1 MTKDKYSVNI
11 PHIKDSSIMNGT
23 VIETNS
29 TRPFLLKNFTNSSR
43 NPTLP
48 VDRFGAMKTV
58 ILSLQILVV
67 LVGSVGNAFVCII
80 TSRKRS
86 LQIVG
91 NRFILN
97 LAIADLGILLIFYPH
112 HLSKE
117 FSLSWPF
124 GEFVCKTFGPF
135 TEIFYGVGIG
145 SITAIAF
152 HRYRML
158 VYCMKQQMN
167 LQTTKRVM
175 FLIWLLSFIILVMP
189 KFFVME
195 LKDIP
200 KIRVWIC
207 QERWPNQLSK
217 KMYEGTVVLA
227 FYVCPL
233 VFISL
238 TYYRIR
244 TKLRDNIR
252 RHDSYKRASLRA
264 KSSAE
269 VISRIGQ
276 NQRALRL
283 LAPVVIFFAVCMAP
297 ISFITLLSL
306 FLKNP
311 GKTFSSLKY
320 MPDIQRISILLLN
333 MNSSVNPII
342 YSIVNTEFRR
352 EFTRLLR
359 CAKTRSCCADT
370 TQGLSLSTFRK
381 STSIDKSRSKWGS
394 FLLNKRGSS
403 SSARKSPGSARNSA
417 EKVFGKE
424 AEKQVGD
431 AVELAQKVSRQ
442 MVEENSK

>member
-1 MTKDKYSVNI
+1 
-11 PHIKDSSIMNGT
+11 MNGT

-29 TRPFLLKNFTNSSR
+29 TGPFLLKNFTNLSR
-43 NPTLP
+43 NQILP
-48 VDRFGAMKTV
+48 VDRFNAMRIV

-67 LVGSVGNAFVCII
+67 LVGSVGNALVCII

-97 LAIADLGILLIFYPH
+97 LALADLGILLVVYPH
-112 HLSKE
+112 RLSKE

-124 GEFVCKTFGPF
+124 GEFVCKTFLPF
-135 TEIFYGVGIG
+135 TDIFYGVGIG

-158 VYCMKQQMN
+158 VYYMKQQMK
-167 LQTTKRVM
+167 LQTAKRVL
-175 FLIWLLSFIILVMP
+175 FFIWLLSFIILVMP

-195 LKDIP
+195 LKGIP
-200 KIRVWIC
+200 KIRIWIC
-207 QERWPNQLSK
+207 QESWPNQLSK

-227 FYVCPL
+227 FYVSPL

-264 KSSAE
+264 KGSAE
-269 VISRIGQ
+269 VISRVGQ
-276 NQRALRL
+276 NRRALKL

-297 ISFITLLSL
+297 ISFTTLLSL

-311 GKTFSSLKY
+311 RETFSRFKY
-320 MPDIQRISILLLN
+320 MPTLLRINILLLN

-359 CAKTRSCCADT
+359 CTKTRSCCADT
-370 TQGLSLSTFRK
+370 TEGLSLSTFRK
-381 STSIDKSRSKWGS
+381 STSTGKSRSKWGS
-394 FLLNKRGSS
+394 FLVNKRGSS
-403 SSARKSPGSARNSA
+403 SSARKSAGSARNSA
-417 EKVFGKE
+417 ERVFGKE
-424 AEKQVGD
+424 IENQEAD
-431 AVELAQKVSRQ
+431 AIELAQKVSRQ
-442 MVEENSK
+442 MIEENNK

>member
-1 MTKDKYSVNI
+1 
-11 PHIKDSSIMNGT
+11 MNGT

-29 TRPFLLKNFTNSSR
+29 TGPFLLKNFTNLSR
-43 NPTLP
+43 NQILP
-48 VDRFGAMKTV
+48 VDRFNAMRIV

-67 LVGSVGNAFVCII
+67 LVGSVGNALVCII

-97 LAIADLGILLIFYPH
+97 LALADLGILLIVYPH
-112 HLSKE
+112 RLSKE

-124 GEFVCKTFGPF
+124 GEFVCKTFLPF
-135 TEIFYGVGIG
+135 TDIFYGVGIG

-158 VYCMKQQMN
+158 VYYMKQQMK
-167 LQTTKRVM
+167 LQTANRVL
-175 FLIWLLSFIILVMP
+175 FFIWLLSFIILVMP

-195 LKDIP
+195 LKGIP
-200 KIRVWIC
+200 KIRIWIC
-207 QERWPNQLSK
+207 QESWPNQLSK

-227 FYVCPL
+227 FYVSPL

-264 KSSAE
+264 KGSAE
-269 VISRIGQ
+269 IISRVGQ
-276 NQRALRL
+276 NRRALKL

-297 ISFITLLSL
+297 ISFTTLLSL

-311 GKTFSSLKY
+311 RETFSRFKY
-320 MPDIQRISILLLN
+320 MPTLLRINILLLN

-359 CAKTRSCCADT
+359 CTKTRSCCADT
-370 TQGLSLSTFRK
+370 TEGLSLSTFRK
-381 STSIDKSRSKWGS
+381 STSTGKSRSKWGS
-394 FLLNKRGSS
+394 FLVNKRGSS
-403 SSARKSPGSARNSA
+403 SSARKSAGSARNSA
-417 EKVFGKE
+417 ERVFGKE
-424 AEKQVGD
+424 IENQEAD
-431 AVELAQKVSRQ
+431 AIELAQKVSRQ
-442 MVEENSK
+442 MIEENNK